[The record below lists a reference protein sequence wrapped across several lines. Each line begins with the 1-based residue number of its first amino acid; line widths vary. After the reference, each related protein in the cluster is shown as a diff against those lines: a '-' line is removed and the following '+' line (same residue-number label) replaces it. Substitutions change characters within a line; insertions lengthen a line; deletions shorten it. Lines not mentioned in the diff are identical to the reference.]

1 MSKRQL
7 RKPTPQSKSRRKVYV
22 SVFSI
27 VTIIILL
34 YLLWPKSG
42 PVPEPPIGGVTIID
56 SFYSTT
62 PRFTDEAVNYIKSQ
76 GLKVNTYKEKN
87 ITVDFYKKLPRY
99 SNSILLLRLHS
110 GTRNATGTPTYLFTT
125 QLYNPTD
132 YFWEQ
137 MGGVIMAGKTSPT
150 DPNEKPVFTVGP
162 QFITTMLEG
171 QFNDT
176 IVILSS
182 CYGLTT
188 ADLATEFIKKGVK
201 AFISWDDRVS
211 LFHTDRA
218 STLLLKLLIEN
229 KMTVS
234 EAVASVMNS
243 IGPDPDYKSVLRYF
257 PAQAGAV
264 RAKL

>member
-7 RKPTPQSKSRRKVYV
+7 RNTSPQPKPRRKVYA
-22 SVFSI
+22 SVFS
-27 VTIIILL
+27 VVVIIILL
-34 YLLWPKSG
+34 YFLWPRPG
-42 PVPEPPIGGVTIID
+42 PAPIPSVGGVTIVD

-62 PRFTDEAVNYIKSQ
+62 PSFTDEAVGYVRSQ
-76 GLKVNTYKEKN
+76 GLKVSVYKDKN
-87 ITVDFYKKLPRY
+87 ITVDFYKKLPKY
-99 SNSILLLRLHS
+99 SNSILVLRLHS

-132 YFWEQ
+132 YLWEQ
-137 MGGVIMAGKTSPT
+137 MGGVIMAGKTSPN
-150 DPNEKPVFTVGP
+150 DPDEKPVFTVGP
-162 QFITTMLEG
+162 QFITMLEG

-188 ADLATEFIKKGVK
+188 ADLATEFINKGVK
-201 AFISWDDRVS
+201 AFISWDDKVS

-234 EAVASVMNS
+234 EAVATVMNN
-243 IGPDPDYKSVLRYF
+243 IGPDAEYKSSLRYF
-257 PAQAGAV
+257 PTQAGSV